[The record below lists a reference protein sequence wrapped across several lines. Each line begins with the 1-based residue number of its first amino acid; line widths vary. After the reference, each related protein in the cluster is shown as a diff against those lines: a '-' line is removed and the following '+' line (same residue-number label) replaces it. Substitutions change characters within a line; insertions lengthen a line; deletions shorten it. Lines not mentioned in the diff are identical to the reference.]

1 MARRLRVEYPGAL
14 YHVVARGNEQRAVF
28 RDDADRERYLA
39 RLAHYQARF
48 GFRVYAYCLM
58 TNHVQLAIETREVPL
73 SRIMLGSQG
82 SYTQSLNRRHRRVG
96 HLSQGR
102 YKALLVQKNRYL
114 LALVR
119 YIHENPLHARMVAR
133 ASDYPWFSDR
143 SYRKGQ
149 GPPWLDVDFV
159 LGTLARGK
167 GAALRAYRNLM
178 ADENDDYEQAPS
190 VG

>member
-102 YKALLVQKNRYL
+102 YKALLVQKDRYL

-133 ASDYPWFSDR
+133 ASDYLWFSDR

-159 LGTLARGK
+159 L
-167 GAALRAYRNLM
+167 
-178 ADENDDYEQAPS
+178 
-190 VG
+190 